1 VTLVITFIFFYSLCP
16 HLAHIVMDK
25 QSDLKVLSQK
35 KSDLKVDKTFMFTFL
50 QSFVCAF
57 FTAVIKS

>member
-1 VTLVITFIFFYSLCP
+1 VIWKYYR
-16 HLAHIVMDK
+16 K
-25 QSDLKVLSQK
+25 K